1 MSKGYA
7 ELINQKPNDLAL
19 LNVTELEKSLNQ
31 QFPNITW
38 VKRIQFA
45 GLLDIPDENRETKEQ
60 GPVIGMAVDF
70 FDQSKKSDLAI
81 LNIQESLIQGRLPSS
96 PNEMIMGDNLF

>member
-1 MSKGYA
+1 M
-7 ELINQKPNDLAL
+7 
-19 LNVTELEKSLNQ
+19 TELEKSLNQ

-60 GPVIGMAVDF
+60 GPVIGMAADF
-70 FDQSKKSDLAI
+70 
-81 LNIQESLIQGRLPSS
+81 LINQKVT
-96 PNEMIMGDNLF
+96 